1 MWRGHGNYGKGCF
14 MPRDVEY
21 NRVQW
26 EQALKSRGAD
36 SVRLLMRISAGH
48 DADMA
53 FQGLMVEPP
62 HPPRAFV
69 ESWLVSHDESVGKIG
84 RRLLWP
90 ILLVIVAAG
99 IVWAAITIGDFQIT
113 PLLARNG

>member
-1 MWRGHGNYGKGCF
+1 
-14 MPRDVEY
+14 MPRDVES
-21 NRVQW
+21 NHVQW
-26 EQALKSRGAD
+26 ERALQCRGVN

-53 FQGLMVEPP
+53 FQGLMAEPP
-62 HPPRAFV
+62 YPPRAFV

-90 ILLVIVAAG
+90 ILLVMVAAG
-99 IVWAAITIGDFQIT
+99 AMWAAVAIGDIQIT
-113 PLLARNG
+113 HILARIG

>member
-1 MWRGHGNYGKGCF
+1 

-26 EQALKSRGAD
+26 EQALQCRGVN

-53 FQGLMVEPP
+53 FQGLMAEPP
-62 HPPRAFV
+62 YPPRAFV
-69 ESWLVSHDESVGKIG
+69 ENWLVSHDESDRKIR

-99 IVWAAITIGDFQIT
+99 ILWAAITIGDFQMPT
-113 PLLARNG
+113 LLARIG